1 MLDIGFLELLV
12 VATLTLLILGPE
24 RLPSVLRTM
33 GLWAGRIRRA
43 YNKIRMEIEREVG
56 MDEVRQQL
64 HNEQVLAEIKAIEK
78 EAAAGK
84 RSIEEITKPDSPRSK
99 LGQQT
104 PGSSPVS
111 HEVATSGT

>member
-33 GLWAGRIRRA
+33 GLWVGRIRRA
-43 YNKIRMEIEREVG
+43 YNNIRTEIDREIG

-64 HNEQVLAEIKAIEK
+64 HNEQVLAEMKAIEK
-78 EAAAGK
+78 DVKASKRTIQAA
-84 RSIEEITKPDSPRSK
+84 STKDSSHPTTHGRA
-99 LGQQT
+99 
-104 PGSSPVS
+104 SSSNPIS
-111 HEVATSGT
+111 HEVASSGT